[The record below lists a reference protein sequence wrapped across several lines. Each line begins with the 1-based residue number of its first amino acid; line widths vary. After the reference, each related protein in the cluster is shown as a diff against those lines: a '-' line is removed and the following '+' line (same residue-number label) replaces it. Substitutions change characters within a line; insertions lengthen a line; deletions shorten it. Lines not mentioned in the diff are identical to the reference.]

1 MRFLQ
6 YLELTYNKLHVS
18 LLSEL
23 DIFFIKLLFQAVNGE
38 IIVVF
43 EVELPQS

>member
-18 LLSEL
+18 LLSEQH
-23 DIFFIKLLFQAVNGE
+23 IFVIKLLFQAVNAE
-38 IIVVF
+38 IIGDF
-43 EVELPQS
+43 